1 MQLTLRGREYVV
13 EKRLPDKKIRIKDIL
28 TDQRVAIC
36 EQELTD
42 ALFNREAELIGHD
55 RNQDALKE
63 RLNKTKTSDIT
74 CLKDDDPRKK
84 ELYRRIAYVEA
95 VKAARLEKRTK
106 ETLQPIINNL
116 AAKISDLNRP
126 SVITLYRWLRFFDA
140 SGGDS
145 RALVPATKARGNRT
159 RRFLGRRASVGDFK
173 GNGKAQERALKVAAM
188 LNEAIDEVY
197 LKDQRFSVQAV
208 YDALI
213 VKIDDANRFRD
224 GDDRIPLIDRS
235 SVYDAV
241 NKLDDYDVV
250 EARYGKKIADE
261 KYHAVGQGPRPTRP
275 LERVEGDHTITDLLA
290 VDTQYWLPL
299 GRLYLTWLI
308 CCYTKM
314 ILGFYMSFNPPSY
327 LTVMEAL
334 KHAIRP
340 KTYVK
345 GRYPNIRNEW
355 NPYGIPEVLVV
366 DNAREFHGRN
376 LEDACHQLGIV
387 LQYSQ
392 RGKPWFRPSVERSYR
407 TLATELHHQ
416 LPGTTFSNIFER
428 GDYKPGK
435 TAIVTP
441 DALDEITHKWI
452 ADIYQVSPHRGIRD
466 IPALRWQK
474 GIAQWPPALP
484 AKAELLDVTLG
495 YTEERVVSHRGIE
508 LENLFYNDDELALVR
523 RTMDSR
529 TKVIIKRNPS
539 DLSLIHVYD
548 EAHDR
553 YIPVPAIDQEYTR
566 GLTLYQHTVIT
577 RYVREELKRNVDI
590 VALARAKTEVQDIV
604 KREFLAAGAKGK
616 TRKRQARFLNEGIQK
631 REMITS
637 LSADNRA
644 HKPRVLRPSKRPLM
658 LTAGTESL
666 TDRTA
671 DFPTA
676 YETSSVETTPEPS
689 LELVKSDT
697 EATRETPKRKRSD
710 SKSGRSSK
718 KKQKATG
725 KVAKKAKR
733 VLKNTS
739 SNSATES
746 VSAELDMTGWS
757 GDYNLPK
764 SEV

>member
-28 TDQRVAIC
+28 TDQRIAIC
-36 EQELTD
+36 EEELAD
-42 ALFNREAELIGHD
+42 ALFAREAELLGHG

-63 RLNKTKTSDIT
+63 RLSKTKVTDIA

-95 VKAARLEKRTK
+95 VQAARLEKRTK
-106 ETLQPIINNL
+106 ETLQPIIDDV
-116 AAKISDLNRP
+116 AAKISESNPP
-126 SVITLYRWLRFFDA
+126 SVSTLCRWLRFFDQ

-159 RRFLGRRASVGDFK
+159 RRFLGRRAAVGDIK
-173 GNGKAQERALKVAAM
+173 NNVRAQERAVKVAM
-188 LNEAIDEVY
+188 LLDETIDEVY
-197 LKDQRFSVQAV
+197 LKDQRFTVQAV
-208 YDALI
+208 YDALV

-224 GDDRIPLIDRS
+224 ADDKLPLVDKS

-250 EARYGKKIADE
+250 EARFGKKIANE
-261 KYHAVGQGPRPTRP
+261 KYHAIGQGPRPTRP
-275 LERVEGDHTITDLLA
+275 LERVEGDHTTTNVLVIDPR
-290 VDTQYWLPL
+290 DWLPL

-327 LTVMEAL
+327 LTIMEAL

-345 GRYPNIRNEW
+345 GKYPNIRNEW
-355 NPYGIPEVLVV
+355 NPYGLPEVLVV

-428 GDYKPGK
+428 GDYEPGK

-441 DALDEITHKWI
+441 DTLDEVTHKWI

-466 IPALRWQK
+466 VPALRWQK

-484 AKAELLDVTLG
+484 ANAELLDVTLG

-508 LENLFYNDDELALVR
+508 LDHLFYNDDDLALVR

-529 TKVIIKRNPS
+529 KKVIIKRNPS
-539 DLSLIHVYD
+539 DLSLIHAYD
-548 EAHDR
+548 EKHDK
-553 YIPVPAIDQEYTR
+553 YIPVPAVDQEYTR
-566 GLTLYQHTVIT
+566 GLTLYQHAVIT
-577 RYVREELKRNVDI
+577 RYVREQLKRNVDI
-590 VALARAKTEVQDIV
+590 VALARAKSEVQDIV
-604 KREFLAAGAKGK
+604 KREWLAAGAKGK
-616 TRKRQARFLNEGIQK
+616 TRARLARLRGEGIQK
-631 REMITS
+631 REAIE
-637 LSADNRA
+637 LPNADDNTR
-644 HKPRVLRPSKRPLM
+644 KSRVLGPSKPHLM

-666 TDRTA
+666 ADR
-671 DFPTA
+671 
-676 YETSSVETTPEPS
+676 SSDIGNSHQASSDVTTKPEPN
-689 LELVKSDT
+689 LKLVKSDE
-697 EATRETPKRKRSD
+697 EAALEVSD
-710 SKSGRSSK
+710 GKSKQSKACRSSNGK
-718 KKQKATG
+718 KKPSSKR
-725 KVAKKAKR
+725 VAKKAKR

-739 SNSATES
+739 ISSAAES
-746 VSAELDMTGWS
+746 VSEDLDMTGWS
-757 GDYNLPK
+757 GDYNLAK
-764 SEV
+764 